1 MPHQQTLGMPG
12 HHDELL
18 TIERVAVLKR
28 VGLLSSVPGHR
39 LVAVARLLEEVRV
52 ATGDTILER
61 GAVEDWLFIVAEGR
75 VRVHVGSRTLVE
87 NGPGAVV
94 GELAV
99 LAPAPRS
106 ASVTA
111 LEPTLLLRLR
121 RGPFEELL
129 DDSPE
134 IARVVIS
141 TLASQLQAVAD
152 AGAGVAPA

>member
-1 MPHQQTLGMPG
+1 MPDS
-12 HHDELL
+12 DELL
-18 TIERVAVLKR
+18 TIERVAVLQR
-28 VGLLSSVPGHR
+28 VGLLSGVPGHK
-39 LVAVARLLEEVRV
+39 LIAIARLLEEIRV
-52 ATGDTILER
+52 APGTTVIER
-61 GAVEDWLFIVAEGR
+61 GAVEDWLFIVADGR
-75 VRVHVGSRTLVE
+75 VRVHVDAQTLIE
-87 NGPGAVV
+87 SGPGAVV

-129 DDSPE
+129 EDRPE

-141 TLASQLQAVAD
+141 TLANLLQAVAD
-152 AGAGVAPA
+152 ERAGVAQA